1 MSQTSVV
8 EQILDLAR
16 WAPSGDNSQ
25 PWRFELIND
34 RQFVIHGRDTRE
46 DCVYDLDGR
55 PSQMSLGALIETA
68 TIAATGHG
76 FELQCARRKDSAETA
91 LIFDARLVQR
101 QELLPNPLI
110 GAIPLRRVQRGPM
123 QTRPL
128 SSLEMQRLEAAVGP
142 DHTLKCFC
150 SWPERLRWAALLW
163 RNAGVRLRLPEAF
176 DLHRRIIQWGAR
188 YSRDRIPDQAL
199 GADKLTLAMMR
210 PAMASWERLDFLNTW
225 LGGTLAPRLT
235 MDWIPALACAGHI
248 AVAAPKPMTTVD
260 DYVAAGRAVQRFW
273 LTATQLGLQHQ
284 PAITPLVFAR
294 YIREGR
300 TFTRRPTVAA
310 QALKMT
316 SALDELLS
324 GETASTV
331 WLGRL
336 GAGNPASARSERLTL
351 GELICVGSR

>member
-1 MSQTSVV
+1 MSQTNVV
-8 EQILDLAR
+8 EQILDMAR

-34 RQFVIHGRDTRE
+34 RQFVIHGSDTRK

-55 PSQMSLGALIETA
+55 PSQMALGALIETA

-76 FELQCARRKDSAETA
+76 FELQYERRLDSAETA
-91 LIFDARLVQR
+91 LIFDANLVQR
-101 QELLPNPLI
+101 QGLLHSPLI

-123 QTRPL
+123 RTRSL
-128 SSLEMQRLEAAVGP
+128 SSPEIQSLEAAVGSG
-142 DHTLKCFC
+142 HVLKFFC
-150 SWPERLRWAALLW
+150 TWPERLRWAALLW

-176 DLHRRIIQWGAR
+176 ELHRRIIQWGAR
-188 YSRDRIPDQAL
+188 YSPDRIPDQAL

-248 AVAAPKPMTTVD
+248 AVVAHRPMTTVD
-260 DYVAAGRAVQRFW
+260 DYVAAGRAVQRLW
-273 LTATQLGLQHQ
+273 LTATKLGLQHQ
-284 PAITPLVFAR
+284 PSVTPLVFAR

-300 TFTRRPTVAA
+300 PFTSRPAVAA
-310 QALKMT
+310 QALKM
-316 SALDELLS
+316 ANILDDLLS

-336 GAGNPASARSERLTL
+336 GAGNPAAARSERLSL
-351 GELICVGSR
+351 GKLILT